1 MSVRSKAASFSR
13 TDINGFE
20 SAHWADVYGI
30 KILLLIVSC
39 IASWFLPKGF
49 SEGFAAFGSS
59 VFAIFVGL
67 FVTSLIFSLDK
78 FYSKKLTKNLNST
91 QKLHDDQE
99 NNQTKIFAYVTGWTI
114 VLSLVVILLLSLS
127 ALFPK
132 VTQLDVFEL
141 TFVSPIESYADGKLR
156 ESIWLFVTVIFL
168 VFQRLAVVYF
178 SLRVMWNTAMIVV
191 TMVDFMTAKMDRQ

>member
-1 MSVRSKAASFSR
+1 M
-13 TDINGFE
+13 
-20 SAHWADVYGI
+20 
-30 KILLLIVSC
+30 
-39 IASWFLPKGF
+39 
-49 SEGFAAFGSS
+49 
-59 VFAIFVGL
+59 
-67 FVTSLIFSLDK
+67 DK
-78 FYSKKLTKNLNST
+78 FYSKKLTKKLNST

-156 ESIWLFVTVIFL
+156 ES
-168 VFQRLAVVYF
+168 
-178 SLRVMWNTAMIVV
+178 
-191 TMVDFMTAKMDRQ
+191 